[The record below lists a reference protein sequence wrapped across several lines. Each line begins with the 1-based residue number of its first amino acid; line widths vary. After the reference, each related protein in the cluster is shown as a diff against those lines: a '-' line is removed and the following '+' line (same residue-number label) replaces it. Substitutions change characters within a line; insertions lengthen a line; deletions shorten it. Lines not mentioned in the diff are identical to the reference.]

1 MSVLSETA
9 VPDAL
14 AAQIAGNGWAST
26 ASGGTGGANMCTSP
40 PSFVGPLATF
50 VQPLLSLLDQV
61 SGQPA
66 AVYQASMRWESTT
79 GDVASIRD
87 ALKAQANAVEG
98 QLEGLTAE
106 ALALALKMVSS
117 GAHSVSNWTKSVAQ
131 ALQLCV
137 TIFETVRSLVCE
149 ALLNLANFAST
160 VADLVFGSMPWELE
174 KKAETISKFTRSV
187 QRFVNSCAAAM
198 NNALKAARELVRLI
212 TDLFRA
218 IVPFHAAID
227 AAIGQI
233 VNSIPGG
240 DPVSVAP
247 GGERRGPNGSIEN
260 PSQTPYPGS
269 ELAFTDKYPR
279 GYQHSYDLG
288 PSDLTTEELNKL
300 FRDEFGH
307 IFVPSRV
314 GDNSQLNAQLTH
326 VNQRIQTSLFGTSI
340 PEVTTGGIVV
350 NQIAP
355 DGFTVRA
362 EDGHPEAPGEVAFRI
377 TSENGRARLQV
388 TGAYADTIIG
398 KHDLGAP
405 VESNPAFAGIADVSI
420 WSDMQGRFR
429 DRLKYGR

>member
-9 VPDAL
+9 VPDSL
-14 AAQIAGNGWAST
+14 AAQIAGNGWASA

-149 ALLNLANFAST
+149 ALLNLANFANT
-160 VADLVFGSMPWELE
+160 VVDVVFGSMPWELE
-174 KKAETISKFTRSV
+174 KKAETIAKFTRSV

-269 ELAFTDKYPR
+269 ELRFDREHER
-279 GYQHSYDLG
+279 GYRHEYDLG
-288 PSDLTTEELNKL
+288 ETNYTTGQLNEL
-300 FRDEFGH
+300 FRNEFGH
-307 IFVPSRV
+307 LFVPSRV
-314 GDNSQLNAQLTH
+314 GENSQLNAKLTH
-326 VNQRIQTSLFGTSI
+326 IDQEIQTSLFGTSI
-340 PEVTTGGIVV
+340 PAVTNGSIVV
-350 NQIAP
+350 RQITA
-355 DGFTVRA
+355 DGFRVQA
-362 EDGHPEAPGEVAFRI
+362 LEGHPEYPGEVIFRI
-377 TSENGRARLQV
+377 TNDNGRARLEV
-388 TGAYADTIIG
+388 SAAYEDTILG
-398 KHDLGAP
+398 KHDLGVP

-420 WSDMQGRFR
+420 WSDMQGRIR